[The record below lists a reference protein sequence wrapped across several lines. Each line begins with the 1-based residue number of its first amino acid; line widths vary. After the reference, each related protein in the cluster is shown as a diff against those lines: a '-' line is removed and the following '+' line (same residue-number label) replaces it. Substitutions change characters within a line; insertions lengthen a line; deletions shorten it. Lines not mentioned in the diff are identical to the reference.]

1 MYVYGWESLQSQIGS
16 GLASEIA
23 LRNTRDYSHDQDK
36 PRMRSLIES
45 STRFRTFLWST
56 SGAPMACGCRRGAH
70 RARRREGAHQ
80 EPAVARV
87 RVGLL
92 PPLRF
97 TPLDRCSSPALARAP
112 PGRSA
117 SSLAL
122 PLARSASTMA
132 APTTF
137 PSISCCRRRH
147 NVIGRATHRVSENRT
162 PTKISQDSGQRLN

>member
-1 MYVYGWESLQSQIGS
+1 MLADERAPTKSL
-16 GLASEIA
+16 
-23 LRNTRDYSHDQDK
+23 
-36 PRMRSLIES
+36 
-45 STRFRTFLWST
+45 
-56 SGAPMACGCRRGAH
+56 
-70 RARRREGAHQ
+70 
-80 EPAVARV
+80 AVARV

-97 TPLDRCSSPALARAP
+97 TPLDRCSSPALARTP